1 MGPSAP
7 PFFMDNETKLFIHQM
22 NAMAHGL
29 NKDIVQKS
37 ATMQDIP
44 IDKTIYGK
52 QPDTSVQAPAPN
64 VQAPAPNVQQ
74 LESRPAP
81 AVQQNIQPLVDRVTT
96 IEKQLTRIVNLIEKN
111 IAKNA
116 KEINIRIKLN
126 NTEQPNVT
134 ENKEQE

>member
-1 MGPSAP
+1 
-7 PFFMDNETKLFIHQM
+7 M

-44 IDKTIYGK
+44 LDKSIYEN
-52 QPDTSVQAPAPN
+52 QPSSPVQART
-64 VQAPAPNVQQ
+64 QAPNVQQ
-74 LESRPAP
+74 SAPSPIP

-126 NTEQPNVT
+126 NTEQPNGT

>member
-1 MGPSAP
+1 
-7 PFFMDNETKLFIHQM
+7 MDNETKLFIHQM

-52 QPDTSVQAPAPN
+52 QPGTS

-74 LESRPAP
+74 LEPRPAP

-126 NTEQPNVT
+126 NTEQSNVT